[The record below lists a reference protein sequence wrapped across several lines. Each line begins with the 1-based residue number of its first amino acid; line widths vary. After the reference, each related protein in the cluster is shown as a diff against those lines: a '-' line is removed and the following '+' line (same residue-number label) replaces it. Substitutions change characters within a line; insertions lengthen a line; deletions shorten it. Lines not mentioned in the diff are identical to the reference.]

1 MRSKAAVIISLLFVL
16 AVGGAALAVNMRILN
31 TSPQPDFGRANEV
44 LVPGN
49 GQPAIVPT
57 PLPVAQ
63 SVAPTPAVT
72 APPPG
77 GSPHGNDEHSRSEHQ
92 APEQAGHERDD

>member
-31 TSPQPDFGRANEV
+31 TSPQPDIGRANEV
-44 LVPGN
+44 LIPGS

-57 PLPVAQ
+57 PLPVTQ

-72 APPPG
+72 APPLG
-77 GSPHGNDEHSRSEHQ
+77 GSPHGNDEQSRSEHH